1 MASTRLLNVTSF
13 RVPRG
18 GTATIDFTDVFS
30 ADYSA
35 YEIYGTSIGS
45 VNGDG
50 LLRMGLIKAD
60 GNISTSS
67 VYDWKYNEIRDS
79 STTQSAGHGADDTTW
94 TFSRYSG
101 YSSYARTSNF
111 RMVIAQPFETNT
123 HTMFYCETESWIT
136 ATARLQISAGIYFAT
151 DSITGFRLLNT
162 QVGTNSTQLGGGTVK
177 IYGIGGS

>member
-60 GNISTSS
+60 GNISSS
-67 VYDWKYNEIRDS
+67 TVYDWKYNDIRDS
-79 STTQSAGHGADDTTW
+79 GTTQSA
-94 TFSRYSG
+94 
-101 YSSYARTSNF
+101 
-111 RMVIAQPFETNT
+111 
-123 HTMFYCETESWIT
+123 
-136 ATARLQISAGIYFAT
+136 
-151 DSITGFRLLNT
+151 
-162 QVGTNSTQLGGGTVK
+162 
-177 IYGIGGS
+177 